1 MQTASSF
8 EDIKA
13 FFFDMDGVLTDGS
26 IVLASDDMQLRTM
39 NIKDGYGLQ
48 FAIKKGYLIFVISG
62 ATSLPAQAR
71 LQKLGV
77 SEIYMGVMDKHK
89 QFREL
94 LDRFKL
100 SSQEVLYMGD
110 DIPDLA
116 PMQHSGIACC
126 PADAVAEVKSISHF
140 IAEKKGGMG
149 CVREVIEKV
158 LRARGDWEIDPTIS
172 SQ

>member
-1 MQTASSF
+1 
-8 EDIKA
+8 
-13 FFFDMDGVLTDGS
+13 MDGVLTDGS

-48 FAIKKGYLIFVISG
+48 AAIKKGYLIFVISG

-94 LDRFKL
+94 LDQFKL

>member
-48 FAIKKGYLIFVISG
+48 AAIKKGYLIFVISG

-89 QFREL
+89 
-94 LDRFKL
+94 L

-116 PMQHSGIACC
+116 PMQHSGIACS